1 MKILITN
8 DDGVQAPGIAILA
21 RHVSRWVDAD
31 PANRQ
36 AMVVAPDRN
45 YSGFSAAVGDVFEM
59 EGVKYERFTIDGAE
73 SLPTYGLDAA
83 PALCTIL
90 GVVGTFDFV
99 PDFVLSGI
107 NAGANVGRSI
117 LHSGTVGAVLTGAQF
132 GLSGLAVSV
141 QWGDDV
147 HYDTAGAV
155 AVEVLQELANAPRG
169 TLLNLNVPNLP
180 GAQLKGVRRGRVS
193 HAALVHDA
201 LDPTRETLGV
211 SGMLKLNLG
220 AASPSLGDT
229 SDEAEDDDGALIHAG
244 YAALTPLRGPHEDSD
259 PALDDTVETALN
271 IIAKHLEE
279 RY

>member
-8 DDGVQAPGIAILA
+8 DDGVKAPVIATLA
-21 RHVSRWVDAD
+21 RCVAELAARD
-31 PANRQ
+31 PSNRQ
-36 AMVVAPDRN
+36 AMVVAPDHN
-45 YSGFSAAVGDVFEM
+45 YSGMSAAVGDVFEM
-59 EGVKYERFTIDGAE
+59 PGVKYERYTIEGAE

-90 GVVGTFDFV
+90 GAVGTFDFV

-155 AVEVLQELANAPRG
+155 AVEVLAELEKAPSG

-180 GAQLKGVRRGRVS
+180 GSALRGVRRGRVS
-193 HAALVHDA
+193 HAALIHDA
-201 LDPTRETLGV
+201 LEANGQALGD

-220 AASPSLGDT
+220 EASPSLGDT
-229 SDEAEDDDGALIHAG
+229 SDEADDDDGALVHAG
-244 YAALTPLRGPHEDSD
+244 FASLTPLRGPHEDSN
-259 PALDDTVETALN
+259 PGLDDIMEAALN
-271 IIAKHLEE
+271 KIATHLQE

>member
-8 DDGVQAPGIAILA
+8 DDGVQAPGIATLA
-21 RHVSRWVDAD
+21 RCVATWVEAD
-31 PANRQ
+31 PRNRQ
-36 AMVVAPDRN
+36 AIVVAPDRN
-45 YSGFSAAVGDVFEM
+45 YSGMSAAVGDVFDM
-59 EGVKYERFTIDGAE
+59 EGVKYERFTIEGAE

-117 LHSGTVGAVLTGAQF
+117 LHSGTVGAVFTGAQF

-155 AVEVLQELANAPRG
+155 AVEVLEQLAAAPRG

-180 GAQLKGVRRGRVS
+180 GAELKGVRRGRVS
-193 HAALVHDA
+193 HAAVVHDA
-201 LDPTRETLGV
+201 LDASGGTLGERGV
-211 SGMLKLNLG
+211 LKLNLG
-220 AASPSLGDT
+220 SASPSLGDT

-244 YAALTPLRGPHEDSD
+244 YAVVTPLRGPHEDSN
-259 PALDDTVETALN
+259 PGLDDTVNAALSV
-271 IIAKHLEE
+271 ISKHLKE

>member
-8 DDGVQAPGIAILA
+8 DDGVMAPGIAVLA
-21 RHVSRWVDAD
+21 RHVARWVQQD
-31 PANRQ
+31 PDHRQ

-45 YSGFSAAVGDVFEM
+45 YSGMSAAVGDVFVM
-59 EGVKYERFTIDGAE
+59 DGVKYERFSIEGAQ

-90 GVVGTFDFV
+90 AAVGTFDFV

-155 AVEVLQELANAPRG
+155 AVEVMQELANAPQG

-180 GAQLKGVRRGRVS
+180 GAQLQGVRRGRIS

-201 LDPTRETLGV
+201 IDRTGLVLGD
-211 SGMLKLNLG
+211 SGVLELNMG
-220 AASPSLGDT
+220 AASPALGDT
-229 SDEAEDDDGALIHAG
+229 SDEASDDDGALVHAG
-244 YAALTPLRGPHEDSD
+244 FAALTPLRGPHEDSD
-259 PALDDTVETALN
+259 PGLDDTVTAALAA
-271 IIAKHLEE
+271 ITRHLKE

>member
-8 DDGVQAPGIAILA
+8 DDGVHAPGIAVLA
-21 RHVSRWVDAD
+21 RNVAQWVSRD

-45 YSGFSAAVGDVFEM
+45 YSGMSAAVGDVFEM
-59 EGVKYERFTIDGAE
+59 DGVAYERFSIKGAE

-90 GVVGTFDFV
+90 GAVGTFDFV

-141 QWGDDV
+141 QWGDEV
-147 HYDTAGAV
+147 HYDTAGTV
-155 AVEVLQELANAPRG
+155 SLEVLQELGSAPKG

-180 GAQLKGVRRGRVS
+180 GSQLKGVRRGRVS

-201 LDPTRETLGV
+201 LDTGGGSLGQR
-211 SGMLKLNLG
+211 GRLQLNLG
-220 AASPSLGDT
+220 AASPTLGDT
-229 SDEAEDDDGALIHAG
+229 SDEADDDDGALVHAG
-244 YAALTPLRGPHEDSD
+244 YAALTPLRGPHEETD
-259 PALDDTVETALN
+259 PGLDDTVERALSA
-271 IIAKHLEE
+271 ISKHLRE

>member
-141 QWGDDV
+141 QWGDEV

-201 LDPTRETLGV
+201 LDPTRDNLGE
-211 SGMLKLNLG
+211 SGTLKLNLG

-229 SDEAEDDDGALIHAG
+229 SDEADDDDGALIHAG

-259 PALDDTVETALN
+259 PALDDTVEAALN